1 MKKKM
6 TVVTPTYNRAYI
18 IKKCYDSLV
27 KQTNQSFTW
36 LVVDDGSTDDTEELI
51 KQLKKEK
58 LINIE
63 YIKKENGGKASALNV
78 AFDYLMTK
86 YWVCLDSDDYFAD
99 DAIEIALDQ
108 LNIIDNNERF
118 CGILALRNYPNG
130 EVFGGKR
137 IPTEVKSITTLE
149 MRNKYKL
156 DTESIQFYKTEIT
169 KEYRFP
175 EIEGEKFI
183 SSEYFSDLLNEE
195 YVFYVSQDTFC
206 YCEYLDDGLTKNKV
220 AVIKKNPKGYT
231 LIMKNRYER
240 TDKLYPKSLWG
251 LKYISGSFLSNYKF
265 KEIVNKTSN
274 PLLLTF
280 LYPFGWLVYRLR
292 F

>member
-118 CGILALRNYPNG
+118 CGILALRNYTSG
-130 EVFGGKR
+130 EVFGEKR
-137 IPTEVKSITTLE
+137 IPLEVKSVTTLE

-156 DTESIQFYKTEIT
+156 DTESIQFY
-169 KEYRFP
+169 
-175 EIEGEKFI
+175 
-183 SSEYFSDLLNEE
+183 
-195 YVFYVSQDTFC
+195 
-206 YCEYLDDGLTKNKV
+206 
-220 AVIKKNPKGYT
+220 
-231 LIMKNRYER
+231 
-240 TDKLYPKSLWG
+240 
-251 LKYISGSFLSNYKF
+251 
-265 KEIVNKTSN
+265 
-274 PLLLTF
+274 
-280 LYPFGWLVYRLR
+280 
-292 F
+292 